1 MCLAPPAN
9 AAGGRSR
16 HVEKRIS
23 VPTNLLSTKQRTIG
37 ALKALFTIAVL
48 VPIVLFAAAVWQD
61 RRVLV
66 EEAEQRTIKTATIL
80 QQQAMA
86 TLQVYEL
93 IFRQVQTFIT
103 TAQGNPDPWEL
114 YLLLRGLDDNV
125 GQVDAVFVV
134 DRDGKV
140 IGHSR
145 SPPPLSVTAG
155 DRDYFVA
162 LRDKGET
169 TSIGQPII
177 GRLSGEE
184 RLNISHR
191 LEDANGD
198 FAGAVVVS
206 VDESYFA
213 AFHRTIRESA
223 NDVMTLLRADGLI
236 LVRSPRL
243 GADPKSIA
251 LPKFL
256 AAIAEADSGVYR
268 NESSVDGVDR
278 IYAFHKVRPY
288 PLFVAFGF
296 ATASINRSWFEHLL
310 LHGAITVPAVLLLL
324 FAAGIALRRARH
336 EEAMLKQLRVE
347 IDQRAAA
354 EAKRAEAESALRQ
367 AQKMEALGQLTGGIA
382 HDFNNLLTVVAGNID
397 LVISRLDDA
406 DVIRRLEAS
415 LRATERGQRLTQQLL
430 TFARRRPMRSVS
442 VNLRHRLAETV
453 ELVERTISRDIPLVT
468 RLQRDLWDVEVDAEQ
483 LEVALLNLIVN
494 ARDAIADKGEIGIIA
509 ANVTLPLPEG
519 DIEGLVGDFVALG
532 ITDTGTGIAADILP
546 RVFEPFF
553 TTKSVGKG
561 SGLGLAQVYGFAHE
575 SKGAVR
581 IDSVPGRGTTVTL
594 YLPRASVAAAPHAD
608 VTAESDAPAAAGRI
622 LVVEDDPAVADVAV
636 GSLQKLGYAT
646 VAVDRASKAIELLG
660 GGERF
665 DLVFSDIVMPEMS
678 GIELADRLVRLHGEV
693 AILLTTGYSSLPA
706 GAGDHGHELLIKP
719 YGLETLK
726 QAIERCLARRG
737 GTPGA
742 S

>member
-23 VPTNLLSTKQRTIG
+23 VPTDLLSTKQRTIG

-169 TSIGQPII
+169 TSIGQPIT

-310 LHGAITVPAVLLLL
+310 LHGAITVPAV
-324 FAAGIALRRARH
+324 
-336 EEAMLKQLRVE
+336 Q
-347 IDQRAAA
+347 
-354 EAKRAEAESALRQ
+354 SALRQ

-442 VNLRHRLAETV
+442 VNLRYRLAETV

-646 VAVDRASKAIELLG
+646 VAVDRAGKAIELLG

>member
-1 MCLAPPAN
+1 
-9 AAGGRSR
+9 
-16 HVEKRIS
+16 
-23 VPTNLLSTKQRTIG
+23 VPTDLLSTKRRTIG
-37 ALKALFTIAVL
+37 ALKAIFTIAVL
-48 VPIVLFAAAVWQD
+48 VPLVLFAAAAWQD

-66 EEAEQRTIKTATIL
+66 EQAEQRTSKTAAIL

-86 TLQVYEL
+86 TVQIYEL
-93 IFRQVQTFIT
+93 IFRQVQAYMGAI
-103 TAQGNPDPWEL
+103 QGRPDPRAL

-125 GQVDAVFVV
+125 GQVDAVFVIG
-134 DRDGKV
+134 RDGKV
-140 IGHSR
+140 LGHSR
-145 SPPPLSVTAG
+145 SPPPLSVSAG

-162 LRDKGET
+162 LRDKGEKNA
-169 TSIGQPII
+169 IGAPVT

-206 VDESYFA
+206 IDESYFA

-223 NDVMTLLRADGLI
+223 NDVMALVRGDGLI

-243 GADPKSIA
+243 TAETQSYI
-251 LPKFL
+251 LPNFL
-256 AAIAEADSGVYR
+256 AAIAKSDSGVYR
-268 NESSVDGVDR
+268 NRSTVDGVER
-278 IYAFHKVRPY
+278 INAFHKVGGY
-288 PLFVAFGF
+288 PLYVAFGF
-296 ATASINRSWFEHLL
+296 EMANIDRVWYEHLL
-310 LHGAITVPAVLLLL
+310 LYAAITVPAVLLLL
-324 FAAGIALRRARH
+324 VAAGIALRRARQ
-336 EEAMLKQLRVE
+336 EQAMLTQLRIE

-354 EAKRAEAESALRQ
+354 ETKRAEAETALRQ

-397 LVISRLDDA
+397 LVISRLDDPEI
-406 DVIRRLEAS
+406 VRRLEAS

-453 ELVERTISRDIPLVT
+453 ELVESTISRDIPLVT
-468 RLQRDLWDVEVDAEQ
+468 RLQPDLWDVEVDAEQ

-494 ARDAIADKGEIGIIA
+494 ARDAIADKGEIGITA
-509 ANVTLPLPEG
+509 SNVALSLP
-519 DIEGLVGDFVALG
+519 DQNIDGLVGEFVALG
-532 ITDTGTGIAADILP
+532 ITDSGTGIPAEILP

-561 SGLGLAQVYGFAHE
+561 SGLGLAQVYGFARE

-581 IDSVPGRGTTVTL
+581 IDSAPGRGTTVML
-594 YLPRASVAAAPHAD
+594 YLPRALISAAL
-608 VTAESDAPAAAGRI
+608 PASMIEIHDTRTAAGRI
-622 LVVEDDPAVADVAV
+622 LVVEDDAAVADVTV

-646 VAVDRASKAIELLG
+646 VAVDRAGKAIELLG

-665 DLVFSDIVMPEMS
+665 DLVLSDIVMPEMN
-678 GIELADRLVRLHGEV
+678 GIELADMLARLHGEV
-693 AILLTTGYSSLPA
+693 AVLLTTGDPSMPA
-706 GAGDHGHELLIKP
+706 EAGDPSRVILIKP
-719 YGLETLK
+719 YSLDTLK
-726 QAIERCLARRG
+726 QTIDRCLAARAATSG
-737 GTPGA
+737 
-742 S
+742 